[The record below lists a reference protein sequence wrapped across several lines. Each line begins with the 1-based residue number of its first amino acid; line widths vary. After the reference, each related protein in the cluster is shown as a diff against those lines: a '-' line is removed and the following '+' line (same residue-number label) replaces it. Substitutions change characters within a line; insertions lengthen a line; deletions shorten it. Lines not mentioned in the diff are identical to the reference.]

1 MGLPHTLQLY
11 CFLLTSS
18 PAGLEIVDCAFPCLQ
33 RVVLER
39 SDVTW
44 GTEGIEGTCKTTT
57 EAAGK
62 IAWEKVGGN
71 DGAVTEGCEG
81 DGRQE
86 TDSQASCGL
95 GESSLEGFVTVDVAG
110 SLLLTQASPLLSA
123 GSLNT
128 RGSANVP
135 WPFIR
140 SLAGG
145 SFSFDNCNLSGILY
159 PCINVVIS
167 S

>member
-1 MGLPHTLQLY
+1 M
-11 CFLLTSS
+11 
-18 PAGLEIVDCAFPCLQ
+18 ADCAFLRHQ

-39 SDVTW
+39 FYVAWCS
-44 GTEGIEGTCKTTT
+44 EGVESTCKTTT

-62 IAWEKVGGN
+62 IGWEKVGGN
-71 DGAVTEGCEG
+71 DGAVTEGLEG
-81 DGRQE
+81 NGRQE
-86 TDSQASCGL
+86 ADPQASCGL

-110 SLLLTQASPLLSA
+110 SFLLTLAIPLLSA

-135 WPFIR
+135 WSFMR

-145 SFSFDNCNLSGILY
+145 SFSFDNCN
-159 PCINVVIS
+159 
-167 S
+167 